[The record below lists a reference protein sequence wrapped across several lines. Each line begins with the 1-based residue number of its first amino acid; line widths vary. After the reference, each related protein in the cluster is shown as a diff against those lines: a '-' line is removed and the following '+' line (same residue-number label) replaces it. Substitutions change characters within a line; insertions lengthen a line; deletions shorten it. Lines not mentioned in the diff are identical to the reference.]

1 MTGRAP
7 SRRYTIVAIALHW
20 LIALGVLALIAIG
33 LAMTKLGL
41 SPLRQFQLYQLHKSI
56 GITVLLL
63 VVARIA
69 WRLGHRPPPL
79 PQAMPALER
88 HAASAAHVGLYAL
101 IIGMPMTGWA
111 LVSSSRFNIPTV
123 LYGVVKWPH
132 LPYLPTLH
140 DKARVEAA
148 MKLVHGYGGWILLG
162 LVALHAAAALRHH
175 LVLRD
180 DILWRM
186 LPVFR
191 RPSVAKP
198 MGRKP

>member
-1 MTGRAP
+1 MIEPARP
-7 SRRYTIVAIALHW
+7 RRYTIVAITLHW

-33 LAMTKLGL
+33 LAMVKFGL
-41 SPLRQFQLYQLHKSI
+41 PPLRQFQLYQLHKSI

-79 PQAMPALER
+79 PPALPIMER
-88 HAASAAHVGLYAL
+88 RAASAAHLALYAL
-101 IIGMPMTGWA
+101 IVLMPMTGWA

-148 MKLVHGYGGWILLG
+148 MKLVHGYGGWVLLG

-175 LVLRD
+175 FLLRD
-180 DILWRM
+180 DSLWRM
-186 LPVFR
+186 LPLLR
-191 RPSVAKP
+191 RPSATKP
-198 MGRKP
+198 MGRHS